1 MPVEGLPITLEGA
14 LSTLIKGNPL
24 TSFKID
30 GRGDNIVVV
39 LRFSTGQPNDTAARR
54 YRLKPPSQQ
63 ARDKRRAGIRK
74 GQVSGDRS
82 PMPLFMPTPPSQ
94 LAEKSHEINYMTSH
108 LTGLHQRDKT
118 FQDYIA
124 RESRSAAAEVTL
136 DSECFVCDIEQLPDV
151 KSGAMQQAG
160 EGSKCDKINAVSFDW
175 SSGANI
181 SEETEEYIGKTM
193 DRGLQRR
200 LRSKTRNKIGPR
212 CPCLCQHHPVN

>member
-1 MPVEGLPITLEGA
+1 MPVEGLPSTLEGA
-14 LSTLIKGNPL
+14 LSALIKENPL

-39 LRFSTGQPNDTAARR
+39 LRFSTGQPNDTATRR
-54 YRLKPPSQQ
+54 YRLKPPSQL
-63 ARDKRRAGIRK
+63 ARDERRADITK

-94 LAEKSHEINYMTSH
+94 LTEKSHEMNYMTSH

-136 DSECFVCDIEQLPDV
+136 DSECFVCDIEQPPDV
-151 KSGAMQQAG
+151 KSGGMQQAG
-160 EGSKCDKINAVSFDW
+160 EENKCDKINADSFDW
-175 SSGANI
+175 PSGANI
-181 SEETEEYIGKTM
+181 SEEAKQYIGKIM
-193 DRGLQRR
+193 DRGLQR
-200 LRSKTRNKIGPR
+200 
-212 CPCLCQHHPVN
+212 

>member
-1 MPVEGLPITLEGA
+1 MPVEGLQSTVEGA
-14 LSTLIKGNPL
+14 LSALIKENPL

-39 LRFSTGQPNDTAARR
+39 LRFLTGQPNDTATRR
-54 YRLKPPSQQ
+54 YRLKPPSQL
-63 ARDKRRAGIRK
+63 ARDERRADIRK

-94 LAEKSHEINYMTSH
+94 LTEKSHEMNYMTSH

-136 DSECFVCDIEQLPDV
+136 DSECFVCDVEQPPDV
-151 KSGAMQQAG
+151 KSGAMHRQVKK
-160 EGSKCDKINAVSFDW
+160 ENATRLMQTVLIGQVVLTLLKKPKTT
-175 SSGANI
+175 SGKPWTWDYN
-181 SEETEEYIGKTM
+181 
-193 DRGLQRR
+193 DD
-200 LRSKTRNKIGPR
+200 
-212 CPCLCQHHPVN
+212 